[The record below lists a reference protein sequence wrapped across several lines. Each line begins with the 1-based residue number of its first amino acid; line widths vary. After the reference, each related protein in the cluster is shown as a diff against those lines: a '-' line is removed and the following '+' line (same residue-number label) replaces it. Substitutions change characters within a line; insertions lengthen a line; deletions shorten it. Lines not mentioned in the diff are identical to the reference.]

1 MQAEM
6 EYVKMAEKLM
16 NETVDAANVAM
27 AQSAVALDTMLQLQ
41 SDERKE
47 KDKAFLEAI
56 ENMQKRH
63 AEEMGETR
71 KHYQKIILAIALAL
85 LLIVGSL
92 IGGVIYVVSNFDF
105 EFEPSY
111 SQDISAEGG
120 GDATIEDGIHINDW
134 KEPQE

>member
-6 EYVKMAEKLM
+6 EYMKMAEKLM

-71 KHYQKIILAIALAL
+71 KHYQKIILAISLVL

-92 IGGVIYVVSNFDF
+92 IGGLIYLVSNYDF
-105 EFEPSY
+105 TFQTYQSVT
-111 SQDISAEGG
+111 AEGG
-120 GDATIEDGIHINDW
+120 GDSTIEDGIKFNQPGIDIP
-134 KEPQE
+134 E